1 MKVLSY
7 THNTKSRFATLRKVM
22 DIKKWI
28 FTLCAMLYA
37 VLVRAQ
43 FDTHFTHY
51 WALQG
56 YYNPAVAG
64 LSGRLNLYGTY
75 AMQMAGYTNAPA
87 TMLVGADMAL
97 PAGRK
102 SQAVSAN
109 LYNESIGLFTNQR
122 LFAGYAYR
130 FDMWSGRMAVGA
142 SVGSLEQKFDGSKVE
157 AEESADAAFPSS
169 EVDGMGLDLTAGVH
183 YAHRLFYVGMSVMHL
198 TAPTIELGET
208 NEIKIDRTYYFS
220 SGGNIQL
227 KNPLLSI
234 QPSLQLMT
242 DLQAWRA
249 DVTVRGTYTY
259 DDKRYYAGLTYS
271 PMTSVAILLGGE
283 INSVTFGYAYE
294 VFTSGVGLLYG
305 SHDLYVGYVM
315 DVDLF
320 NKGKNKHKSIR
331 IL

>member
-1 MKVLSY
+1 ML
-7 THNTKSRFATLRKVM
+7 FAVM
-22 DIKKWI
+22 AK
-28 FTLCAMLYA
+28 
-37 VLVRAQ
+37 AQ

-87 TMLVGADMAL
+87 TMLVGADMVL
-97 PAGRK
+97 PTEK
-102 SQAVSAN
+102 KNQAVSAN
-109 LYNESIGLFTNQR
+109 LYNESIGLFTTQR

-130 FDMWSGRMAVGA
+130 FNLWNGRMAVGVNA
-142 SVGSLEQKFDGSKVE
+142 GSLEQKFDGSKVE
-157 AEESADAAFPSS
+157 AEESNDDAFPSS
-169 EVDGMGLDLTAGVH
+169 EVDGMGLDLTA
-183 YAHRLFYVGMSVMHL
+183 
-198 TAPTIELGET
+198 PTIELGET
-208 NEIKIDRTYYFS
+208 HEIKIDRTYYLS
-220 SGGNIQL
+220 GGGNIQL

-259 DDKRYYAGLTYS
+259 DEKRYYAGLTYS

-283 INSVTFGYAYE
+283 INSVSFGYAYE
-294 VFTSGVGLLYG
+294 IFTSGVGLIHG

-315 DVDLF
+315 DVNLF
-320 NKGKNKHKSIR
+320 KKGKNKHKSIR

>member
-1 MKVLSY
+1 M
-7 THNTKSRFATLRKVM
+7 NSRRIIL
-22 DIKKWI
+22 
-28 FTLCAMLYA
+28 TLCVALTA
-37 VLVRAQ
+37 LVARAQ

-75 AMQMAGYTNAPA
+75 AMQMAGYTHAPA
-87 TMLVGADMAL
+87 TMLFGADMVL
-97 PAGRK
+97 PTEK
-102 SQAVSAN
+102 KNQAVSAN

-130 FDMWSGRMAVGA
+130 FNLWGGRLAVGVNA
-142 SVGSLEQKFDGSKVE
+142 GSLEQKFDGSEVE
-157 AEESADAAFPSS
+157 SEESSDIAFPSS
-169 EVDGMGLDLTAGVH
+169 EVEGMGLDLTAGVH
-183 YAHRLFYVGMSVMHL
+183 FAHPLFYAGLSVMHL
-198 TAPTIELGET
+198 TAPAIELGET
-208 NEIKIDRTYYFS
+208 YEIKIDRTYYLS
-220 SGGNIQL
+220 GGGNIQL

-249 DVTVRGTYTY
+249 DLTVRGTYTY
-259 DDKRYYAGLTYS
+259 DEKRYYAGLTYS

-283 INSVTFGYAYE
+283 INSVSFGYAYE
-294 VFTSGVGLLYG
+294 IFTSGVGLLHG

-320 NKGKNKHKSIR
+320 KKGKNKHKSIR

>member
-1 MKVLSY
+1 M
-7 THNTKSRFATLRKVM
+7 A
-22 DIKKWI
+22 IKKTILTWC
-28 FTLCAMLYA
+28 LLLAA
-37 VLVRAQ
+37 VAAQAQ

-64 LSGRLNLYGTY
+64 LSGRLNIYGTY

-87 TMLVGADMAL
+87 TMLVGADMVL
-97 PAGRK
+97 PTEK
-102 SQAVSAN
+102 KNQAVSAN

-130 FDMWSGRMAVGA
+130 FGLLGGRLAIGA

-157 AEESADAAFPSS
+157 AEEAGDDAFPSS
-169 EVDGMGLDLTAGVH
+169 EVDGMGLDLTAGMH
-183 YAHRLFYVGMSVMHL
+183 YIHPLFYAGMSVLHV

-208 NEIKIDRTYYFS
+208 HEIKIDPTLYFS
-220 SGGNIQL
+220 GGCNIQL

-234 QPSLQLMT
+234 QPSLQVMT

-249 DVTVRGTYTY
+249 DLTVRGTYTY
-259 DDKRYYAGLTYS
+259 DEKRYYAGLTYS

-283 INSVTFGYAYE
+283 INSVSFGYAYE
-294 VFTSGVGLLYG
+294 LFTSGVGLIHG

-315 DVDLF
+315 DLDLF
-320 NKGKNKHKSIR
+320 KKGKNKHKSIR

>member
-1 MKVLSY
+1 MKKIL
-7 THNTKSRFATLRKVM
+7 
-22 DIKKWI
+22 
-28 FTLCAMLYA
+28 FTLCAILSVA
-37 VLVRAQ
+37 GVRAQ

-64 LSGRLNLYGTY
+64 LSGRLNMYGTY
-75 AMQMAGYTNAPA
+75 AMQMAGYINAPT
-87 TMLVGADMAL
+87 TMLIGADMAL
-97 PAGRK
+97 PTEK
-102 SQAVSAN
+102 KNQAISAN

-130 FDMWSGRMAVGA
+130 FNLWGGSMAMGVSA
-142 SVGSLEQKFDGSKVE
+142 GSLEQKFDGSKVE

-169 EVDGMGLDLTAGVH
+169 EIEGMGLDLTAGVH
-183 YAHRLFYVGMSVMHL
+183 YAHPFFYAGLSVMHL
-198 TAPTIELGET
+198 TAPVIELGET
-208 NEIKIDRTYYFS
+208 NEIKIDRTYYFCG
-220 SGGNIQL
+220 GGNIQM

-259 DDKRYYAGLTYS
+259 DEKRYYAGLTYS

-294 VFTSGVGLLYG
+294 IFTSGVGLIHG

-315 DVDLF
+315 DLDLF
-320 NKGKNKHKSIR
+320 KKGKNKHKSIR

>member
-1 MKVLSY
+1 MD
-7 THNTKSRFATLRKVM
+7 SRRIIL
-22 DIKKWI
+22 
-28 FTLCAMLYA
+28 TLCVALTA
-37 VLVRAQ
+37 LVARAQ

-75 AMQMAGYTNAPA
+75 AMQMAGYTHAPA
-87 TMLVGADMAL
+87 TMLFGADMVL
-97 PAGRK
+97 PTEK
-102 SQAVSAN
+102 KNQAVSAN

-130 FDMWSGRMAVGA
+130 FNLWGGRMAVGVNA
-142 SVGSLEQKFDGSKVE
+142 GSLEQKFDGSKVE
-157 AEESADAAFPSS
+157 SEESNDIAFPSS
-169 EVDGMGLDLTAGVH
+169 EVDGMGLALTAGVH
-183 YAHRLFYVGMSVMHL
+183 FAHPLFYAGLSVMHL
-198 TAPTIELGET
+198 TAPAIELGET
-208 NEIKIDRTYYFS
+208 YEIKIDRTYYLS
-220 SGGNIQL
+220 GGGNIQL

-249 DVTVRGTYTY
+249 DLTVRGTYTY
-259 DDKRYYAGLTYS
+259 DEKRYYAGLTYS

-283 INSVTFGYAYE
+283 INSVSFGYAYE
-294 VFTSGVGLLYG
+294 IFTSGVGLIHG

-320 NKGKNKHKSIR
+320 KKGKNKHKSIR

>member
-1 MKVLSY
+1 M
-7 THNTKSRFATLRKVM
+7 A
-22 DIKKWI
+22 IKKTILTWC
-28 FTLCAMLYA
+28 LLLAA
-37 VLVRAQ
+37 VAAQAQ

-64 LSGRLNLYGTY
+64 LSGRLNIYGTY

-87 TMLVGADMAL
+87 TMLVGADMVL
-97 PAGRK
+97 PTEK
-102 SQAVSAN
+102 KNQAVSAN

-130 FDMWSGRMAVGA
+130 FDLLGGRLAIGA

-157 AEESADAAFPSS
+157 AEEAGDDAFPSS
-169 EVDGMGLDLTAGVH
+169 EVDGMGLDLTAGMH
-183 YAHRLFYVGMSVMHL
+183 YIHPLFYAGMSVMHV
-198 TAPTIELGET
+198 TAPTIELGEAH
-208 NEIKIDRTYYFS
+208 EIKIDPTLYFS
-220 SGGNIQL
+220 GGCNIQL

-234 QPSLQLMT
+234 QPSLQVMT

-249 DVTVRGTYTY
+249 DLTLRGTYTY
-259 DDKRYYAGLTYS
+259 DEKRYYAGLTYS

-283 INSVTFGYAYE
+283 INSVSFGYAYE
-294 VFTSGVGLLYG
+294 LFTSGVGLIHG

-315 DVDLF
+315 DLDLF
-320 NKGKNKHKSIR
+320 KKGKNKHKSIR

>member
-1 MKVLSY
+1 MDIRKTILILCAVLS
-7 THNTKSRFATLRKVM
+7 
-22 DIKKWI
+22 
-28 FTLCAMLYA
+28 A
-37 VLVRAQ
+37 VAARAQ

-56 YYNPAVAG
+56 YYNPASAG

-87 TMLVGADMAL
+87 TMLIGADMVL
-97 PAGRK
+97 PTAKK
-102 SQAVSAN
+102 SHAVSAN

-130 FDMWSGRMAVGA
+130 FKLWGGRMAVG
-142 SVGSLEQKFDGSKVE
+142 VNMGSLEQKFDGSKVE
-157 AEESADAAFPSS
+157 AEESTDAAFPSS
-169 EVDGMGLDLTAGVH
+169 EVDGTGFDLTAGVH
-183 YAHRLFYVGMSVMHL
+183 YAHRLFYAGVTMMHV

-208 NEIKIDRTYYFS
+208 HEIKVDPTYYFC
-220 SGGNIQL
+220 GGCNIQL

-234 QPSLQLMT
+234 QPSMQVMT

-259 DDKRYYAGLTYS
+259 NEKRYYAGLTYS

-283 INSVTFGYAYE
+283 INSVSFGYAYE
-294 VFTSGVGLLYG
+294 LFTSGVGAIHG

-315 DVDLF
+315 DLDLF
-320 NKGKNKHKSIR
+320 KKGRNKHKSIR

>member
-1 MKVLSY
+1 MLIDKKYTKPSY
-7 THNTKSRFATLRKVM
+7 SAFIPMMYIKRSILTLV
-22 DIKKWI
+22 
-28 FTLCAMLYA
+28 A
-37 VLVRAQ
+37 VLFAVMARAQ

-87 TMLVGADMAL
+87 TMLIGADMVV
-97 PAGRK
+97 PTEK
-102 SQAVSAN
+102 KNHAVSAN

-122 LFAGYAYR
+122 LFAGYTYR
-130 FDMWSGRMAVGA
+130 FKLWGGRMAVGVNA
-142 SVGSLEQKFDGSKVE
+142 GSLEQKFDGSKVE
-157 AEESADAAFPSS
+157 AEESTDAAFPSS

-183 YAHRLFYVGMSVMHL
+183 YAHPFFNVGLSVMHL

-208 NEIKIDRTYYFS
+208 HEIKVDPTYYFS
-220 SGGNIQL
+220 GGGNIQL
-227 KNPLLSI
+227 KNPLLSV
-234 QPSLQLMT
+234 QPSVQVMT

-249 DVTVRGTYTY
+249 DLTVRGTYTY
-259 DDKRYYAGLTYS
+259 NENRYYAGLTYS

-283 INSVTFGYAYE
+283 IKSVSFGYAYE
-294 VFTSGVGLLYG
+294 IFTSGVGFIHG

-315 DVDLF
+315 DLDLF
-320 NKGKNKHKSIR
+320 KKGRNKHKSIR

>member
-1 MKVLSY
+1 MKKIL
-7 THNTKSRFATLRKVM
+7 
-22 DIKKWI
+22 
-28 FTLCAMLYA
+28 FTLCAILSVA
-37 VLVRAQ
+37 GVRAQ

-64 LSGRLNLYGTY
+64 LSGRLNMYGTY
-75 AMQMAGYTNAPA
+75 AMQMAGYTNAPT
-87 TMLVGADMAL
+87 TMLIGADMAL
-97 PAGRK
+97 PTEK
-102 SQAVSAN
+102 KNQAISAN

-130 FDMWSGRMAVGA
+130 FNLWGGSMAMGMSA
-142 SVGSLEQKFDGSKVE
+142 GSLEQKFDGSKVE

-169 EVDGMGLDLTAGVH
+169 EIEGMGLDLTAGVH
-183 YAHRLFYVGMSVMHL
+183 YAHPFFYAGLSVMHL
-198 TAPTIELGET
+198 TAPVIELGET
-208 NEIKIDRTYYFS
+208 NEIKIDRTYYFCG
-220 SGGNIQL
+220 GGNIQM

-259 DDKRYYAGLTYS
+259 DEKRYYAGLTYS

-294 VFTSGVGLLYG
+294 IFTSGVGLIHG

-315 DVDLF
+315 DLDLF
-320 NKGKNKHKSIR
+320 KKGKNKHKSIR

>member
-1 MKVLSY
+1 
-7 THNTKSRFATLRKVM
+7 M
-22 DIKKWI
+22 DIRKTI
-28 FTLCAMLYA
+28 LTLCAVLSA
-37 VLVRAQ
+37 VAARAQ

-56 YYNPAVAG
+56 YYNPASAG

-87 TMLVGADMAL
+87 TMLIGADMVL
-97 PAGRK
+97 PIEK
-102 SQAVSAN
+102 KNHVVSAN

-130 FDMWSGRMAVGA
+130 FGLLGGKLAVGMSA
-142 SVGSLEQKFDGSKVE
+142 GSLEQKFDGSKVE

-169 EVDGMGLDLTAGVH
+169 EVEGMGFDLTAGVH
-183 YAHRLFYVGMSVMHL
+183 YTHRLFYAGLSVMHL

-208 NEIKIDRTYYFS
+208 HEIKIEPTYYFN
-220 SGGNIQL
+220 GGCNIQL

-234 QPSLQLMT
+234 QPSMQVMT

-249 DVTVRGTYTY
+249 DLTVRGTYTY
-259 DDKRYYAGLTYS
+259 DEKRYYVGLTYS

-294 VFTSGVGLLYG
+294 LFTSGVGLIHG

-315 DVDLF
+315 DLDLF
-320 NKGKNKHKSIR
+320 KKGRNKHKSIR

>member
-1 MKVLSY
+1 M
-7 THNTKSRFATLRKVM
+7 A
-22 DIKKWI
+22 IKKTILTWC
-28 FTLCAMLYA
+28 LLLAA
-37 VLVRAQ
+37 VAAQAQ

-64 LSGRLNLYGTY
+64 LSGRLNIYGTY

-87 TMLVGADMAL
+87 TMLVGADMVL
-97 PAGRK
+97 PTEK
-102 SQAVSAN
+102 KNQAVSAN

-130 FDMWSGRMAVGA
+130 FGLLGGRLAIGA

-157 AEESADAAFPSS
+157 AEEAGDDAFPSS
-169 EVDGMGLDLTAGVH
+169 EVDGMGLDLTAGMH
-183 YAHRLFYVGMSVMHL
+183 YIHPLFYAGMSVMHV
-198 TAPTIELGET
+198 TAPTIELGEAH
-208 NEIKIDRTYYFS
+208 EIKIDPTLYFS
-220 SGGNIQL
+220 GGCNIQL

-234 QPSLQLMT
+234 QPSLQVMT

-249 DVTVRGTYTY
+249 DLTVRGTYTY
-259 DDKRYYAGLTYS
+259 DEKRYYAGLTYS
-271 PMTSVAILLGGE
+271 PMASVAILLGGE

-294 VFTSGVGLLYG
+294 LFTSGVGLIHG

-315 DVDLF
+315 DLDLF
-320 NKGKNKHKSIR
+320 KKGKNKHKSIR

>member
-1 MKVLSY
+1 M
-7 THNTKSRFATLRKVM
+7 A
-22 DIKKWI
+22 IKKTILTWC
-28 FTLCAMLYA
+28 LLLAA
-37 VLVRAQ
+37 VSAQAQ

-64 LSGRLNLYGTY
+64 LSGRLNIYGTY

-87 TMLVGADMAL
+87 TMLVGADMVL
-97 PAGRK
+97 PTEK
-102 SQAVSAN
+102 KNQAVSAN

-130 FDMWSGRMAVGA
+130 FGLLGGRLAIGA

-157 AEESADAAFPSS
+157 AEEAGDDAFPSS
-169 EVDGMGLDLTAGVH
+169 EVDGMGLDLTAGMH
-183 YAHRLFYVGMSVMHL
+183 YIHPLFYAGMSVMHV
-198 TAPTIELGET
+198 TAPTIELGEAH
-208 NEIKIDRTYYFS
+208 EIKIDPTLYFS
-220 SGGNIQL
+220 GGCNIQL

-234 QPSLQLMT
+234 QPSLQVMT

-249 DVTVRGTYTY
+249 DLTLRGTYTY
-259 DDKRYYAGLTYS
+259 DEKRYYAGLTYS

-283 INSVTFGYAYE
+283 INSVSFGYAYE
-294 VFTSGVGLLYG
+294 LFTSGVGLIHG

-315 DVDLF
+315 DLDLF
-320 NKGKNKHKSIR
+320 KKGKNKHKSIR

>member
-1 MKVLSY
+1 
-7 THNTKSRFATLRKVM
+7 M
-22 DIKKWI
+22 DIRKT
-28 FTLCAMLYA
+28 TLTLFALLC
-37 VLVRAQ
+37 VLTGKAQ

-64 LSGRLNLYGTY
+64 LSGRLNMYGTY

-97 PAGRK
+97 PTEK
-102 SQAVSAN
+102 KNQAISAN

-122 LFAGYAYR
+122 LFVGYAYR
-130 FDMWSGRMAVGA
+130 FSLLGGRMAVGA
-142 SVGSLEQKFDGSKVE
+142 NIGSLEQKFNGSKVE
-157 AEESADAAFPSS
+157 AEEGNDDAFPSS
-169 EVDGMGLDLTAGVH
+169 EIDGMGLDLTAGIH
-183 YAHRLFYVGMSVMHL
+183 YAHPLFYAGLSMMHL

-208 NEIKIDRTYYFS
+208 HEIKIDPTYYFS
-220 SGGNIQL
+220 GGCNIQL

-234 QPSLQLMT
+234 QPSMQVMT

-249 DVTVRGTYTY
+249 DLTVRGTYTY
-259 DDKRYYAGLTYS
+259 DEKRYYAGLTYS

-283 INSVTFGYAYE
+283 INSVSFGYAYE
-294 VFTSGVGLLYG
+294 LFTSGVGLIHG

-315 DVDLF
+315 DLDLF
-320 NKGKNKHKSIR
+320 KKGRNKHKSIR

>member
-1 MKVLSY
+1 M
-7 THNTKSRFATLRKVM
+7 A
-22 DIKKWI
+22 IKKTILTWC
-28 FTLCAMLYA
+28 LLLAA
-37 VLVRAQ
+37 VAAQAQ

-64 LSGRLNLYGTY
+64 LSGRLNIYGTY

-87 TMLVGADMAL
+87 TMLVGADMVL
-97 PAGRK
+97 PTEK
-102 SQAVSAN
+102 KNQAVSAN
-109 LYNESIGLFTNQR
+109 LYNESIGLFTNKS

-130 FDMWSGRMAVGA
+130 FGLLGGRLAIGA

-157 AEESADAAFPSS
+157 AEEAGDDAFPSS
-169 EVDGMGLDLTAGVH
+169 EVDGMGLDLTAGMH
-183 YAHRLFYVGMSVMHL
+183 YIHPLFYAGMSVMHV
-198 TAPTIELGET
+198 TAPTIELGEAH
-208 NEIKIDRTYYFS
+208 EIKIDPTLYFS
-220 SGGNIQL
+220 GGCNIQL

-234 QPSLQLMT
+234 QPSLQVMT

-249 DVTVRGTYTY
+249 DLTLRGTYTY
-259 DDKRYYAGLTYS
+259 DEKRYYAGLTYS

-283 INSVTFGYAYE
+283 INSVSFGYAYE
-294 VFTSGVGLLYG
+294 LFTSGVGLIHG

-315 DVDLF
+315 DLDLF
-320 NKGKNKHKSIR
+320 KKGKNKHKSIR

>member
-1 MKVLSY
+1 
-7 THNTKSRFATLRKVM
+7 M
-22 DIKKWI
+22 DIRKWI
-28 FTLCAMLYA
+28 LTLCALLCVVVA
-37 VLVRAQ
+37 RAQ

-64 LSGRLNLYGTY
+64 LSGRLNMYGTY

-87 TMLVGADMAL
+87 TMLIGADMAL
-97 PAGRK
+97 GTGRQR
-102 SQAVSAN
+102 QAVSAC

-122 LFAGYAYR
+122 LLAGYAYR
-130 FDMWSGRMAVGA
+130 FDMWGGRMAVGA
-142 SVGSLEQKFDGSKVE
+142 SMGSLEQKFDGSKVE
-157 AEESADAAFPSS
+157 AEEKTDAAFPSS
-169 EVDGMGLDLTAGVH
+169 EVEGMGLDLTAGVH
-183 YAHRLFYVGMSVMHL
+183 YVHRLFWAGMSVMHL
-198 TAPTIELGET
+198 TAPVIELGET
-208 NEIKIDRTYYFS
+208 NEIRIDRTYYFS
-220 SGGNIQL
+220 GGGNIQL

-234 QPSLQLMT
+234 QPSMQLMT

-249 DVTVRGTYTY
+249 DVTLRGTYTY
-259 DDKRYYAGLTYS
+259 DEKRYYAGLTYS

>member
-1 MKVLSY
+1 M
-7 THNTKSRFATLRKVM
+7 A
-22 DIKKWI
+22 IKKTILTWC
-28 FTLCAMLYA
+28 LLLAA
-37 VLVRAQ
+37 VAAQAQ

-64 LSGRLNLYGTY
+64 LSGRLNIYGTY

-87 TMLVGADMAL
+87 TMLVGADMVL
-97 PAGRK
+97 PTEK
-102 SQAVSAN
+102 KNQAVSAN

-130 FDMWSGRMAVGA
+130 FGLLGGRLAIGT

-157 AEESADAAFPSS
+157 AEEAGDDAFPSS
-169 EVDGMGLDLTAGVH
+169 EVDGMGLDLTAGMH
-183 YAHRLFYVGMSVMHL
+183 YIHPLFYAGMSVMHV
-198 TAPTIELGET
+198 TAPTIELGEAH
-208 NEIKIDRTYYFS
+208 EIKIDPTLYFS
-220 SGGNIQL
+220 GGCNIQL

-234 QPSLQLMT
+234 QPSLQVMT

-249 DVTVRGTYTY
+249 DLTLRGTYTY
-259 DDKRYYAGLTYS
+259 DEKRYYAGLTYS

-283 INSVTFGYAYE
+283 INSVSFGYAYE
-294 VFTSGVGLLYG
+294 LFTSGVGLIHG

-315 DVDLF
+315 DLDLF
-320 NKGKNKHKSIR
+320 KKGKNKHKSIR

>member
-1 MKVLSY
+1 MVLG
-7 THNTKSRFATLRKVM
+7 TVTTK
-22 DIKKWI
+22 
-28 FTLCAMLYA
+28 
-37 VLVRAQ
+37 AQ

-64 LSGRLNLYGTY
+64 LSGRLNIYGTY
-75 AMQMAGYTNAPA
+75 AMQMAGFTNAPA
-87 TMLVGADMAL
+87 TMLVGADMVL
-97 PAGRK
+97 PTEK
-102 SQAVSAN
+102 KNQAISAN

-130 FDMWSGRMAVGA
+130 LSIWRGKLAAGVSI
-142 SVGSLEQKFDGSKVE
+142 GSLEQKFDGSKVE
-157 AEESADAAFPSS
+157 AEEAGDDAFPSS
-169 EVDGMGLDLTAGVH
+169 EVEGMGLDLTAGLH
-183 YAHRLFYVGMSVMHL
+183 YTHRLFYIGLSMMHL
-198 TAPTIELGET
+198 TSPTIELGET
-208 NEIKIDRTYYFS
+208 NEIKIDPTYYFC
-220 SGGNIQL
+220 SGCNIQL

-234 QPSLQLMT
+234 QPSMQVMT

-249 DVTVRGTYTY
+249 DFTVRGTYTY
-259 DDKRYYAGLTYS
+259 DEKRYYAGLTYS

-294 VFTSGVGLLYG
+294 LFTSGVGLIHG

-315 DVDLF
+315 DLDLF
-320 NKGKNKHKSIR
+320 KKGKNKHKSIR

>member
-1 MKVLSY
+1 MMY
-7 THNTKSRFATLRKVM
+7 IRKP
-22 DIKKWI
+22 IL
-28 FTLCAMLYA
+28 TLCMVLLA
-37 VLVRAQ
+37 VTARAQ

-56 YYNPAVAG
+56 CYNPAVAG
-64 LSGRLNLYGTY
+64 LSGRLNIYGTY

-87 TMLVGADMAL
+87 TMLVGADMVL
-97 PAGRK
+97 PIEK
-102 SQAVSAN
+102 KNQAVSAN

-130 FDMWSGRMAVGA
+130 FALWGGRMALGA
-142 SVGSLEQKFDGSKVE
+142 SIGSLEQKFDGSKVE
-157 AEESADAAFPSS
+157 AEEPGDDAFPSS
-169 EVDGMGLDLTAGVH
+169 EVEGMGLDLTVGVH
-183 YAHRLFYVGMSVMHL
+183 YTHRLFYAGLSVMHL

-208 NEIKIDRTYYFS
+208 NEIKIDPTYYFS
-220 SGGNIQL
+220 GGCNIQL

-234 QPSLQLMT
+234 QPSMQVMT

-249 DVTVRGTYTY
+249 DLTVRGTYTY
-259 DDKRYYAGLTYS
+259 DEKRYYAGLTYS

-294 VFTSGVGLLYG
+294 LFTSGVGLIHG

-315 DVDLF
+315 DLDLF
-320 NKGKNKHKSIR
+320 KKGKNKHKSIR

>member
-1 MKVLSY
+1 MD
-7 THNTKSRFATLRKVM
+7 SRRIIL
-22 DIKKWI
+22 
-28 FTLCAMLYA
+28 TLCVALTA
-37 VLVRAQ
+37 LVARAQ

-75 AMQMAGYTNAPA
+75 AMQMAGYTHAPA
-87 TMLVGADMAL
+87 TMLFGADMVL
-97 PAGRK
+97 PTEK
-102 SQAVSAN
+102 KNQAVSAN

-130 FDMWSGRMAVGA
+130 FNLWGGRMAVGVNA
-142 SVGSLEQKFDGSKVE
+142 GSLEQKFDGSKVE
-157 AEESADAAFPSS
+157 SEESNDIAFPSS

-183 YAHRLFYVGMSVMHL
+183 FAHPLFYAGLSVMHL
-198 TAPTIELGET
+198 TAPAIELGET
-208 NEIKIDRTYYFS
+208 YEIKIDRTYYLS
-220 SGGNIQL
+220 GGGNIQL

-249 DVTVRGTYTY
+249 DLTVRGTYTY
-259 DDKRYYAGLTYS
+259 DEKRYYAGLTYS

-283 INSVTFGYAYE
+283 INSVSFGYAYE
-294 VFTSGVGLLYG
+294 IFTSGVGLIHG

-315 DVDLF
+315 DVNLF
-320 NKGKNKHKSIR
+320 KKGKNKHKSIR

>member
-1 MKVLSY
+1 MYIKRCILALVAVLS
-7 THNTKSRFATLRKVM
+7 AVM
-22 DIKKWI
+22 
-28 FTLCAMLYA
+28 A
-37 VLVRAQ
+37 RAQ

-87 TMLVGADMAL
+87 TMLLGADMTL
-97 PAGRK
+97 PTAK
-102 SQAVSAN
+102 KNQAVSAN
-109 LYNESIGLFTNQR
+109 LYNESIGLFSNQR

-130 FDMWSGRMAVGA
+130 FDVWGGRMAVGVSA
-142 SVGSLEQKFDGSKVE
+142 GSLEQTFDGSKVE
-157 AEESADAAFPSS
+157 AEDPVDGAFPSS
-169 EVDGMGLDLTAGVH
+169 EVEGMGLDLTAGVH
-183 YAHRLFYVGMSVMHL
+183 YTHRLFNVGMSVMHL

-220 SGGNIQL
+220 GGGNIQL

-234 QPSLQLMT
+234 QPSLQVMT

-249 DVTVRGTYTY
+249 DLTVRGTYIY
-259 DDKRYYAGLTYS
+259 DEKRYYAGLTYS

-283 INSVTFGYAYE
+283 VNSVTFGYAYE
-294 VFTSGVGLLYG
+294 LFTSGVGLIHG

-320 NKGKNKHKSIR
+320 KKGRNKHKSIR

>member
-1 MKVLSY
+1 M
-7 THNTKSRFATLRKVM
+7 N
-22 DIKKWI
+22 IKKTI
-28 FTLCAMLYA
+28 LALLVALSA
-37 VLVRAQ
+37 VTTQAQ

-64 LSGRLNLYGTY
+64 LSGRLNMYGTY
-75 AMQMAGYTNAPA
+75 AMQMAGYTNAPT
-87 TMLVGADMAL
+87 TMLVGADMVL
-97 PAGRK
+97 PTTK
-102 SQAVSAN
+102 KNQAVSAN

-130 FDMWSGRMAVGA
+130 FNLWNGRMAMGVSA
-142 SVGSLEQKFDGSKVE
+142 GSLEQKFDGSKVE
-157 AEESADAAFPSS
+157 AEEGNDDAFPSS
-169 EVDGMGLDLTAGVH
+169 GIDGMGLDLTAGIH
-183 YAHRLFYVGMSVMHL
+183 YAHRLFYAGISVMHL

-220 SGGNIQL
+220 GGGNIQL

-234 QPSLQLMT
+234 QPTLQLMT
-242 DLQAWRA
+242 DLQSWRA

-259 DDKRYYAGLTYS
+259 DEKRYYAGLTYS

-283 INSVTFGYAYE
+283 INSVSFGYAYE
-294 VFTSGVGLLYG
+294 IFTSGVGLIHG

-320 NKGKNKHKSIR
+320 KKGNNKHKSIR

>member
-1 MKVLSY
+1 M
-7 THNTKSRFATLRKVM
+7 A
-22 DIKKWI
+22 IKKTILTWC
-28 FTLCAMLYA
+28 LLLAA
-37 VLVRAQ
+37 VAVQAQ

-64 LSGRLNLYGTY
+64 LSGRLNIYGTY

-87 TMLVGADMAL
+87 TMLVGADMVL
-97 PAGRK
+97 PTEK
-102 SQAVSAN
+102 KNQAVSAN

-130 FDMWSGRMAVGA
+130 FGLLGGRLAIGA

-157 AEESADAAFPSS
+157 AEEAGDDAFPSS
-169 EVDGMGLDLTAGVH
+169 EVDGMGLDLTAGMH
-183 YAHRLFYVGMSVMHL
+183 YIHPLFYAGMSVMHV
-198 TAPTIELGET
+198 TAPTIELGEAH
-208 NEIKIDRTYYFS
+208 EIKIDPTLYFS
-220 SGGNIQL
+220 GGCNIQL

-234 QPSLQLMT
+234 QPSLQVMT

-249 DVTVRGTYTY
+249 DLTLRGTYTY
-259 DDKRYYAGLTYS
+259 DEKRYYAGLTYS

-283 INSVTFGYAYE
+283 INSVSFGYAYE
-294 VFTSGVGLLYG
+294 LFTSGVGLIHG

-315 DVDLF
+315 DLDLF
-320 NKGKNKHKSIR
+320 KKGKNKHKSIR

>member
-1 MKVLSY
+1 MD
-7 THNTKSRFATLRKVM
+7 SRRIIL
-22 DIKKWI
+22 
-28 FTLCAMLYA
+28 TLCVALTA
-37 VLVRAQ
+37 LVARAQ

-75 AMQMAGYTNAPA
+75 AMQMAGYTHAPA
-87 TMLVGADMAL
+87 TMLFGADMVL
-97 PAGRK
+97 PTEK
-102 SQAVSAN
+102 KNQAVSAN

-130 FDMWSGRMAVGA
+130 FNLWGGRMAVGVNA
-142 SVGSLEQKFDGSKVE
+142 GSLEQKFDGSEVE
-157 AEESADAAFPSS
+157 SEESNDIAFPSS

-183 YAHRLFYVGMSVMHL
+183 FAHPLFYAGLSVMHL
-198 TAPTIELGET
+198 TAPAIELGET
-208 NEIKIDRTYYFS
+208 YEIKIDRTYYLS
-220 SGGNIQL
+220 GGGNIQL

-249 DVTVRGTYTY
+249 DLTVRGTYTY
-259 DDKRYYAGLTYS
+259 DEKRYYAGLTYS

-283 INSVTFGYAYE
+283 INSVSFGYAYE
-294 VFTSGVGLLYG
+294 IFTSGVGLIHG

-315 DVDLF
+315 DVDLYK
-320 NKGKNKHKSIR
+320 KGKNKHKSIR

>member
-1 MKVLSY
+1 MD
-7 THNTKSRFATLRKVM
+7 FRKT
-22 DIKKWI
+22 IL
-28 FTLCAMLYA
+28 TLCALLSTIA
-37 VLVRAQ
+37 IRAQ

-64 LSGRLNLYGTY
+64 LSGRLNMYGTY

-87 TMLVGADMAL
+87 TMLIGADMVL
-97 PAGRK
+97 PTERK
-102 SQAVSAN
+102 NQAVSAN

-122 LFAGYAYR
+122 LFVGYAYR
-130 FDMWSGRMAVGA
+130 FDLWGGRMAMGA
-142 SVGSLEQKFDGSKVE
+142 NVGSLEQKFDGAKVE
-157 AEESADAAFPSS
+157 AEEAGDDAFPSS
-169 EVDGMGLDLTAGVH
+169 EIDGMGLDLTAGIH
-183 YAHRLFYVGMSVMHL
+183 YAHPLFYAGLSMMHV

-208 NEIKIDRTYYFS
+208 HEIKIDPTYYFS
-220 SGGNIQL
+220 GGCNILL

-234 QPSLQLMT
+234 QPSMQVMT

-249 DVTVRGTYTY
+249 DFTVRGTYTY
-259 DDKRYYAGLTYS
+259 DEKRYYAGLTYS

-294 VFTSGVGLLYG
+294 LFTSGVGLIHG

-315 DVDLF
+315 DLDLF
-320 NKGKNKHKSIR
+320 KKGRNKHKSIR

>member
-7 THNTKSRFATLRKVM
+7 THNTKSCFATLRKVM

-28 FTLCAMLYA
+28 FTLCAMLCA
-37 VLVRAQ
+37 VLARAQ

-130 FDMWSGRMAVGA
+130 FDMWGGRMAVGA

>member
-1 MKVLSY
+1 
-7 THNTKSRFATLRKVM
+7 M
-22 DIKKWI
+22 DIKKTLL
-28 FTLCAMLYA
+28 TLCTLLCA
-37 VLVRAQ
+37 VAARAQ

-64 LSGRLNLYGTY
+64 LSGRLNMYGTY

-87 TMLVGADMAL
+87 TMLVGADMVL
-97 PAGRK
+97 PTEK
-102 SQAVSAN
+102 KNQAVSAN

-130 FDMWSGRMAVGA
+130 FNLGNGRMALGA
-142 SVGSLEQKFDGSKVE
+142 SIGSLEQKFDGSKVE
-157 AEESADAAFPSS
+157 AEESNDDAFPSS
-169 EVDGMGLDLTAGVH
+169 EVDGMGLDVTAGVH
-183 YAHRLFYVGMSVMHL
+183 YTHGAYYAGLSVMHL
-198 TAPTIELGET
+198 TAPTIVLGET
-208 NEIKIDRTYYFS
+208 NEIKIDPTYYFCG
-220 SGGNIQL
+220 GGNIQL

-234 QPSLQLMT
+234 QPSLQVMT

-259 DDKRYYAGLTYS
+259 DEKRYYAGITYS

-283 INSVTFGYAYE
+283 INSVSFGYAYE
-294 VFTSGVGLLYG
+294 LFTSGVGIIHG

-315 DVDLF
+315 DVNLF
-320 NKGKNKHKSIR
+320 KKGKNKHKSIR